1 MKQLMSDLARFR
13 DDRNWRQFH
22 NPKDLA
28 ISISLEAS
36 ELLENFQWSE
46 AHEAAENKRE
56 SITDELADVMIY
68 CMLMADRMGFDP
80 ETIIRSKMDKNSR
93 KYRSVKRSA
102 RRTSTI
108 LCNV

>member
-36 ELLENFQWSE
+36 ELLEHFQWVD
-46 AHEAAENKRE
+46 ANEAAENQRQD
-56 SITDELADVMIY
+56 IADELADVMIY
-68 CMLMADRMGFDP
+68 CMLMAERMGFDP
-80 ETIIRSKMDKNSR
+80 ETIIRSKMEKNGR
-93 KYRSVKRSA
+93 KYPVDKA
-102 RRTSTI
+102 FGKKDKYDT
-108 LCNV
+108 L